1 MEYVIIWLAEFMND
15 CTPRFFSLMTD
26 QKMDEEQ
33 SNHRTDE
40 QLKDGILLGKQPRRM
55 PIFFRCG

>member
-1 MEYVIIWLAEFMND
+1 
-15 CTPRFFSLMTD
+15 MTD

-55 PIFFRCG
+55 PIFLDVDETLAIYTMHTESVSG

>member
-1 MEYVIIWLAEFMND
+1 MND